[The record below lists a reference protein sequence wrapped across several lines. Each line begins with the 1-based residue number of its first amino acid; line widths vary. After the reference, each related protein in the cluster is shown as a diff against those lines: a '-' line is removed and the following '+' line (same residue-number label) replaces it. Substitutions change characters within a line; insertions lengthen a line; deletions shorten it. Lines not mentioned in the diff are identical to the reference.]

1 MTDVTE
7 DEIIKQIFEQ
17 PKGPIIDLI
26 LSTETSVS
34 LNLLLMGF
42 NRSCYDDKNQFTP
55 IRCDRRWFHALA
67 FSKSPKVIETLLDLL
82 SKYPLYAADILLP
95 IWYKKPSEALPWLEA
110 IKSFDPS
117 FNRLRL
123 TSSPFVKKMEQKLG
137 CKSNKIFTRLFFE
150 DEEFSKKYIESI
162 FQRLLTNEKELL
174 EKNIHKDEIHKIYE
188 ERKQFLRSQRFS
200 SEQADALFL
209 KLWENNVKSMNKA
222 STDLFNRNP
231 VHVLAI
237 YRDENGINPQYR
249 HDIGD
254 FFHLIPYLSNELEL
268 KIKRLY
274 ETLPFW
280 KHNLFSIRLFDN
292 LQLTMFKKNPELVT
306 DDWIQLIQKDLSL
319 AEAKVRGMN
328 AYPYQVI
335 PNEIVR
341 GLDLIQDHIDSNF
354 LISLTNHHNNLV
366 REKVQEL
373 LKIKMD

>member
-1 MTDVTE
+1 MTYVTE
-7 DEIIKQIFEQ
+7 DEIIKQIFLQ
-17 PKGPIIDLI
+17 SKGPIIDLI

-55 IRCDRRWFHALA
+55 KGCDRRWFHALA
-67 FSKSPKVIETLLDLL
+67 FSKSPKVIETLQDLL

-95 IWYKKPSEALPWLEA
+95 IWYKKPSEALNWLKT

-137 CKSNKIFTRLFFE
+137 CKSDKIFIQLFFE
-150 DEEFSKKYIESI
+150 DEEFSRKYIESI
-162 FQRLLTNEKELL
+162 FQRLLTNEKELRD
-174 EKNIHKDEIHKIYE
+174 KKIHKDEIHKIFE
-188 ERKQFLRSQRFS
+188 ERKQFLHSQRFS

-209 KLWENNVKSMNKA
+209 KLWENNVKSINKA
-222 STDLFNRNP
+222 STDLFKRNP
-231 VHVLAI
+231 DHVLAI
-237 YRDENGINPQYR
+237 YRDEYSFIPHYR
-249 HDIGD
+249 HDISY
-254 FFHLIPYLSNELEL
+254 FFHLIPYLSNELES

-280 KHNLFSIRLFDN
+280 KHDLFNIRLFDN

-328 AYPYQVI
+328 AYPYQVN

-354 LISLTNHHNNLV
+354 LISLTNHHNNLI

-373 LKIKMD
+373 LKKKMD

>member
-1 MTDVTE
+1 MTYVTE
-7 DEIIKQIFEQ
+7 DEIIKQIFLQ
-17 PKGPIIDLI
+17 SKGPIIDLI

-55 IRCDRRWFHALA
+55 KGCDRRWFHALA
-67 FSKSPKVIETLLDLL
+67 FSKSPKVIETLQDLL

-95 IWYKKPSEALPWLEA
+95 IWYKKPSEALNWLKT

-123 TSSPFVKKMEQKLG
+123 TSSPFVKKMEQKLE
-137 CKSNKIFTRLFFE
+137 CKSDKIFIRLFFE
-150 DEEFSKKYIESI
+150 DEEFSRKYIESI
-162 FQRLLTNEKELL
+162 FQRLLTNEKELRD
-174 EKNIHKDEIHKIYE
+174 KKIHKDEIHKIFE
-188 ERKQFLRSQRFS
+188 ERKQFLHFQRFS

-209 KLWENNVKSMNKA
+209 KLWENNVKSINKA
-222 STDLFNRNP
+222 STDLFKRNP
-231 VHVLAI
+231 DDVLAI
-237 YRDENGINPQYR
+237 YRDEGSIIPHYR
-249 HDIGD
+249 HDIDD
-254 FFHLIPYLSNELEL
+254 FFHLIPYLSNELES

-280 KHNLFSIRLFDN
+280 KHDLLNIRLFDN

-328 AYPYQVI
+328 AYPYQVN

-354 LISLTNHHNNLV
+354 LISLTNHHNNLI

-373 LKIKMD
+373 LKKKMD